1 VGSPLATVSGPDA
14 VDPGSNERAA
24 ADLRFQRL
32 ERVRA
37 QRRSRQQR
45 RLIFISVLVL
55 AMAGVCA
62 LGFAAIR
69 RALPERAGAAPAHV
83 PVGAVTLPAPAP
95 PPPAVQAPP
104 PPAVQAPPP
113 PAVQAP
119 PPPAVQAPP
128 PPAVQAPTPP
138 AVQAPTPPAVLAP
151 PIMSAPTRAS
161 SPTPAEGAKLDA
173 VVPRR
178 TQPEAPPARDVTTPT
193 NRLMGAP
200 ALQGDAT
207 TGSEPG
213 DGTAAIDWLLNTSRT
228 KDQ

>member
-1 VGSPLATVSGPDA
+1 LATVSGPDA

-69 RALPERAGAAPAHV
+69 RALPERAGAAPAHA

-95 PPPAVQAPP
+95 PPPAVQT
-104 PPAVQAPPP
+104 
-113 PAVQAP
+113 
-119 PPPAVQAPP
+119 
-128 PPAVQAPTPP
+128 PTPP

-151 PIMSAPTRAS
+151 PITSAPTRAS

-178 TQPEAPPARDVTTPT
+178 TQPEAPPARDVTPPT

>member
-1 VGSPLATVSGPDA
+1 MGSPLATVSGPDA

-95 PPPAVQAPP
+95 PAPAMQPPTPPAMQPP
-104 PPAVQAPPP
+104 
-113 PAVQAP
+113 
-119 PPPAVQAPP
+119 
-128 PPAVQAPTPP
+128 PTPP

-151 PIMSAPTRAS
+151 PITSAPTRAS
-161 SPTPAEGAKLDA
+161 SLTPAEGAKPDA

-178 TQPEAPPARDVTTPT
+178 TQPEAPPARDVTPPT

>member
-1 VGSPLATVSGPDA
+1 LATVSGPDA

-95 PPPAVQAPP
+95 PAPAMQPPTPPAMQPP
-104 PPAVQAPPP
+104 
-113 PAVQAP
+113 
-119 PPPAVQAPP
+119 
-128 PPAVQAPTPP
+128 PTPP

-151 PIMSAPTRAS
+151 PITSAPTRAS
-161 SPTPAEGAKLDA
+161 SPTPAEGAKPDA

-178 TQPEAPPARDVTTPT
+178 TQPEAPPARDVTPPT

>member
-1 VGSPLATVSGPDA
+1 MGSPLATVSGPDA
-14 VDPGSNERAA
+14 VDSGSNERAA

-95 PPPAVQAPP
+95 PPPAVQAPT
-104 PPAVQAPPP
+104 PPAVQAPT
-113 PAVQAP
+113 
-119 PPPAVQAPP
+119 

-151 PIMSAPTRAS
+151 PITSAPTRAS
-161 SPTPAEGAKLDA
+161 SPTPAEGAKPDA

-178 TQPEAPPARDVTTPT
+178 TQPEAPPARDVTPPT

>member
-95 PPPAVQAPP
+95 PAPAMQPPTPPAMQPP
-104 PPAVQAPPP
+104 
-113 PAVQAP
+113 
-119 PPPAVQAPP
+119 
-128 PPAVQAPTPP
+128 PTPP

-151 PIMSAPTRAS
+151 PITSAPTRAS
-161 SPTPAEGAKLDA
+161 SPTPAEGAKPDA

-178 TQPEAPPARDVTTPT
+178 TQPEAPPARDVTPPT

>member
-1 VGSPLATVSGPDA
+1 MGSPLATVSGPDA

-95 PPPAVQAPP
+95 PAPAKQP
-104 PPAVQAPPP
+104 
-113 PAVQAP
+113 
-119 PPPAVQAPP
+119 
-128 PPAVQAPTPP
+128 PTPP
-138 AVQAPTPPAVLAP
+138 AMQPPTPPAMQPPPTP
-151 PIMSAPTRAS
+151 PITSAPTRAS
-161 SPTPAEGAKLDA
+161 SPTPAEGAKPDA

-178 TQPEAPPARDVTTPT
+178 TQPEAPPARDVTPPT

>member
-1 VGSPLATVSGPDA
+1 LATVSGPDA

-95 PPPAVQAPP
+95 PAPAMQP
-104 PPAVQAPPP
+104 
-113 PAVQAP
+113 
-119 PPPAVQAPP
+119 
-128 PPAVQAPTPP
+128 PTPP
-138 AVQAPTPPAVLAP
+138 AMQPPTPPAVLAP
-151 PIMSAPTRAS
+151 PITSAPTRAS
-161 SPTPAEGAKLDA
+161 SPTPAEGAKPDA

-178 TQPEAPPARDVTTPT
+178 TQPEAPPARDVTPPT

>member
-95 PPPAVQAPP
+95 PAPAMQPPTPPAMQPP
-104 PPAVQAPPP
+104 TPPAMQPPTP
-113 PAVQAP
+113 PAMQP
-119 PPPAVQAPP
+119 P
-128 PPAVQAPTPP
+128 PTPP

-151 PIMSAPTRAS
+151 PITSAPTRAS
-161 SPTPAEGAKLDA
+161 SPTPAEGAKPDA

-178 TQPEAPPARDVTTPT
+178 TQPEAPPARDVTPPT

>member
-1 VGSPLATVSGPDA
+1 M
-14 VDPGSNERAA
+14 
-24 ADLRFQRL
+24 
-32 ERVRA
+32 
-37 QRRSRQQR
+37 
-45 RLIFISVLVL
+45 LVL

-95 PPPAVQAPP
+95 PPPAMQPP
-104 PPAVQAPPP
+104 TPPAMQPP
-113 PAVQAP
+113 
-119 PPPAVQAPP
+119 
-128 PPAVQAPTPP
+128 PTPP

-151 PIMSAPTRAS
+151 PITSAPTRAS
-161 SPTPAEGAKLDA
+161 SPTPAEGAKPDA

-178 TQPEAPPARDVTTPT
+178 TQPEAPPARDVTPPT

>member
-1 VGSPLATVSGPDA
+1 MGSPLATVSGPDA
-14 VDPGSNERAA
+14 VDSGSNERAA

-69 RALPERAGAAPAHV
+69 RALPERAGAAPARV

-95 PPPAVQAPP
+95 T
-104 PPAVQAPPP
+104 
-113 PAVQAP
+113 
-119 PPPAVQAPP
+119 

-138 AVQAPTPPAVLAP
+138 AVQAPIPPAVLAP
-151 PIMSAPTRAS
+151 PITSAPTRAS
-161 SPTPAEGAKLDA
+161 SPTPAEGAKSDA

-178 TQPEAPPARDVTTPT
+178 TQPEAPPAPDVTPPT

-207 TGSEPG
+207 PGSEPG

>member
-1 VGSPLATVSGPDA
+1 MGSPLATVSGPDA

-24 ADLRFQRL
+24 VDLRFQRL

-69 RALPERAGAAPAHV
+69 RAWPERAGAAPAHV

-95 PPPAVQAPP
+95 PPPAVQAP
-104 PPAVQAPPP
+104 
-113 PAVQAP
+113 
-119 PPPAVQAPP
+119 
-128 PPAVQAPTPP
+128 TPP

-151 PIMSAPTRAS
+151 PITSAPTRAS
-161 SPTPAEGAKLDA
+161 SPTPAEGAKPDA

-178 TQPEAPPARDVTTPT
+178 TQPEAPPARDVTPPT

>member
-1 VGSPLATVSGPDA
+1 MGSPLATVSGPDA

-95 PPPAVQAPP
+95 T
-104 PPAVQAPPP
+104 
-113 PAVQAP
+113 
-119 PPPAVQAPP
+119 

-151 PIMSAPTRAS
+151 PITSAPTRAS
-161 SPTPAEGAKLDA
+161 SPTPAEGAKPDA

-178 TQPEAPPARDVTTPT
+178 TQPEAPPARDVTPPT

-207 TGSEPG
+207 TSSEPG
-213 DGTAAIDWLLNTSRT
+213 DGTAAIDWLLKTSRT

>member
-1 VGSPLATVSGPDA
+1 MGSPLATVSGPDA

-69 RALPERAGAAPAHV
+69 RALPERAGAAPAHA

-95 PPPAVQAPP
+95 T
-104 PPAVQAPPP
+104 
-113 PAVQAP
+113 
-119 PPPAVQAPP
+119 

-138 AVQAPTPPAVLAP
+138 AVQAPTPPSVLAP
-151 PIMSAPTRAS
+151 PITSAPTRAS

-200 ALQGDAT
+200 ALQGDTT

>member
-1 VGSPLATVSGPDA
+1 LATVSGPDA

-55 AMAGVCA
+55 AMAGVGA

-95 PPPAVQAPP
+95 TPPAVQAPP
-104 PPAVQAPPP
+104 PPAV
-113 PAVQAP
+113 
-119 PPPAVQAPP
+119 
-128 PPAVQAPTPP
+128 
-138 AVQAPTPPAVLAP
+138 LAP
-151 PIMSAPTRAS
+151 PITSAPTRAS
-161 SPTPAEGAKLDA
+161 SPTPAEGAKPDA

-178 TQPEAPPARDVTTPT
+178 TQPEAPPARDVTPPT

-213 DGTAAIDWLLNTSRT
+213 DGTAAIDWLLNPSRT

>member
-1 VGSPLATVSGPDA
+1 MGSPLATVSGPDA
-14 VDPGSNERAA
+14 VDSGSNERAA

-69 RALPERAGAAPAHV
+69 RAWPERAGAAPAHV

-95 PPPAVQAPP
+95 TPPAVQAPT
-104 PPAVQAPPP
+104 
-113 PAVQAP
+113 
-119 PPPAVQAPP
+119 

-151 PIMSAPTRAS
+151 PITSAPTRAS
-161 SPTPAEGAKLDA
+161 SPTPAEGAKPDA
-173 VVPRR
+173 VAPRR
-178 TQPEAPPARDVTTPT
+178 TQPEAPPARDVTPPT

>member
-1 VGSPLATVSGPDA
+1 MGSPLATVSGPDA

-95 PPPAVQAPP
+95 PAPAMQPPTPPAMQPP
-104 PPAVQAPPP
+104 
-113 PAVQAP
+113 
-119 PPPAVQAPP
+119 
-128 PPAVQAPTPP
+128 PTPP

-151 PIMSAPTRAS
+151 PITSAPTRAS
-161 SPTPAEGAKLDA
+161 SPTPAEGAKPDA

-178 TQPEAPPARDVTTPT
+178 TQPEAPPARDVTPPT